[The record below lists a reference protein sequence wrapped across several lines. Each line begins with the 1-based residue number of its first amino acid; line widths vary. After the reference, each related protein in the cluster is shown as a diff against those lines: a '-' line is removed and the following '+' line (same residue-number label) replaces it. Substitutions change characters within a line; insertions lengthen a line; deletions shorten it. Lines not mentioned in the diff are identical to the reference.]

1 LRFLGFSVKASAFA
15 QDFREVFVVFVVE
28 HEVRVRDAKVIL
40 ARLLFLFSETRRRR
54 RKSIYFYS

>member
-40 ARLLFLFSETRRRR
+40 ARLSFCFQKEEEESL
-54 RKSIYFYS
+54 KVNIYS